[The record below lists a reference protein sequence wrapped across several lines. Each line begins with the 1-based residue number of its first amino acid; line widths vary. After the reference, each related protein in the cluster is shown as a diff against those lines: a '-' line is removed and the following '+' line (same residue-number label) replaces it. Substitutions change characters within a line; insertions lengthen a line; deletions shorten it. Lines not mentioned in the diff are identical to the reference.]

1 MTALYE
7 FVSFVSVF
15 CAENPRSS
23 KAAVAAAAA
32 DAFGLTRER
41 SLYVGTTFSV
51 RFSVASGAGLSNTIL
66 SLSALRPHDA
76 RPFVVCALRA
86 VGPEFLLANTTFL
99 RKVSH
104 SSRELALDNIRGS
117 FNGSDIIREIDGV
130 KNEPRNFAALFA
142 LHSAFTWDEN
152 LARLVEATG
161 NIVGTG
167 RRFPVGEAERAL
179 ILAAPEVAARL
190 SEHDEYLEVGRR
202 LTAALLARQDDV
214 LAAGAIDNVNL
225 RGNRIE
231 QLLTDAGH
239 FHRIDDIVFT
249 LKIGAKVV
257 VDIKTKVLTLQA
269 SPKAYN
275 IDKYLAL
282 LAQGSTVMSFFFVGL
297 DLPRQSVASCFV
309 STLDRTILEA
319 TKVQHHWAGR
329 NSRGVTQLAG
339 SLPIF
344 EPGFKETI
352 DVERARARLQ
362 AFIDISGK
370 AARGR
375 AHTLAA
381 WRRVPPA

>member
-1 MTALYE
+1 MTSLGE
-7 FVSFVSVF
+7 FVSFVSAF
-15 CAENPRSS
+15 CVANPRSS
-23 KAAVAAAAA
+23 KADVASAAGE
-32 DAFGLTRER
+32 AFGLTRVR
-41 SLYVGTTFSV
+41 SLYVGSGFSV

-66 SLSALRPHDA
+66 SLSALQPHDEH
-76 RPFVVCALRA
+76 PVVVCVLRA
-86 VGPEFLLANTTFL
+86 IGPEFLLANSTFL

-104 SSRELALDNIRGS
+104 SSRDLALDNVRGS
-117 FNGSDIIREIDGV
+117 FNGSDIIREFDGLR
-130 KNEPRNFAALFA
+130 NEPRNFAALFA
-142 LHSAFTWDEN
+142 LHIAFTWDEN
-152 LARLVEATG
+152 LARLVEATSG
-161 NIVGTG
+161 IVGTG
-167 RRFPVGEAERAL
+167 RRFHVGETERAT

-190 SEHDEYLEVGRR
+190 SEHNEYLEVGQR
-202 LTAALLARQDDV
+202 LTAALMARQGDV

-249 LKIGAKVV
+249 LRIGAKVI

-309 STLDRTILEA
+309 STLDRTILDA
-319 TKVQHHWAGR
+319 TRVQHHWAGR
-329 NSRGVTQLAG
+329 NSRGVTQLTG

-344 EPGFKETI
+344 QPDFRETI
-352 DVERARARLQ
+352 DLQRARAALQ
-362 AFIDISGK
+362 AFID
-370 AARGR
+370 A
-375 AHTLAA
+375 
-381 WRRVPPA
+381 